1 MVQIDF
7 EQFMVSV
14 AARPYRTLVADRMSG
29 RSVSQLADDVS
40 EAGERLPERLRE
52 QVPGYVEAARDK
64 FLRSKLFWEASTCRE
79 ALANILELA
88 AEVIED
94 DEVWRC
100 HKHPFG
106 EDVDL
111 AAALFEVA
119 TASFAYAAGQSQDQR
134 RLIGIKKGWLRKERQ

>member
-1 MVQIDF
+1 VVQIDF

-14 AARPYRTLVADRMSG
+14 AARPYRKLVADRMAG
-29 RSVSQLADDVS
+29 RSVSQLAEDVS
-40 EAGERLPERLRE
+40 EAMERLPERLRA
-52 QVPGYVEAARDK
+52 QAPDYLEAARDK

-111 AAALFEVA
+111 AGALFEVA
-119 TASFAYAAGQSQDQR
+119 TVSFASAAGQSRDQR
-134 RLIGIKKGWLRKERQ
+134 RLIGIKKGWLRKDRR